1 MACPYCYN
9 SAVNVVAIVYGQ
21 TVMRCNTCDR
31 QFTPDKMV
39 QVQPIYLSQVQPM
52 FVQPNVVSVQQ
63 KYGFVQP
70 NYGYVKQ
77 TQPVAAIELR
87 QGNGVQFQVSGMG
100 KQPACSSC
108 SYNLSKFGGCPC
120 GAV

>member
-9 SAVNVVAIVYGQ
+9 SAVNVVAFVYGQ

-39 QVQPIYLSQVQPM
+39 YVQPIYLSQVQPM
-52 FVQPNVVSVQQ
+52 FIQPNAGFVQQ
-63 KYGFVQP
+63 KYGFVQ
-70 NYGYVKQ
+70 K
-77 TQPVAAIELR
+77 TQPIAAVEVR